1 MTINEAAHVT
11 GWSPRM
17 LRYIE
22 RTGLVTPVRSGSG
35 YRLYEASEIVRLQE
49 LKELLARFDL
59 GLSEVTFAARLA
71 ADPDMRHGLQSWLDT
86 EPERPE
92 CLSTP
97 AWPPFE
103 PDKGEELLAATDPRS
118 THAQLM
124 ETR

>member
-22 RTGLVTPVRSGSG
+22 RTGLVAPVRSASG
-35 YRLYEASEIVRLQE
+35 YRLY
-49 LKELLARFDL
+49 
-59 GLSEVTFAARLA
+59 
-71 ADPDMRHGLQSWLDT
+71 
-86 EPERPE
+86 
-92 CLSTP
+92 
-97 AWPPFE
+97 
-103 PDKGEELLAATDPRS
+103 DKGEELLAATDQRS

>member
-35 YRLYEASEIVRLQE
+35 YRLYEASELVRLHE
-49 LKELLARFDL
+49 LKELLTRFDL
-59 GLSEVTFAARLA
+59 GLSDVAFAARLA
-71 ADPDMRHGLQSWLDT
+71 ADPDMRHGLQSWLDA
-86 EPERPE
+86 EPERPD

-97 AWPPFE
+97 AWLRFE
-103 PDKGEELLAATDPRS
+103 PDKGEEHLAATDQRS
-118 THAQLM
+118 THVQLM